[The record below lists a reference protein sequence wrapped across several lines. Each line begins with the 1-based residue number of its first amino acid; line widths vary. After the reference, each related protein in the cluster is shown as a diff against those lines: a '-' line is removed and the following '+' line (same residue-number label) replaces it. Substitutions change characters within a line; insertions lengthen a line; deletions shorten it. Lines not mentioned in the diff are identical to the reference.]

1 MTLEEV
7 ESFEEKLGDLTTK
20 MSVLHQVLK
29 DGVRQPTTQEIN
41 AAKAAYDALVAEG
54 LELF

>member
-1 MTLEEV
+1 MTLQEV
-7 ESFEEKLGDLTTK
+7 ESMEERVADFSTTLQT
-20 MSVLHQVLK
+20 LHQVLK

>member
-1 MTLEEV
+1 LKK
-7 ESFEEKLGDLTTK
+7 SSRWKNGLAISARRFKRCI
-20 MSVLHQVLK
+20 QVLK